1 MTEKNNDILLAAGDV
16 LFDTDKPLDTAYFIL
31 EGSIEL
37 QLALGDKNI
46 SVNIGANNFVG
57 DAAVVVSQKGSGE
70 SPSYQGRAIAL
81 EAVKAVPIPIQDIQR
96 EIESCSPLLK
106 AWFAS
111 FTSRVL
117 TVIESL
123 AHK

>member
-1 MTEKNNDILLAAGDV
+1 MTDENNDIILQVGDV

-31 EGSIEL
+31 EGSVEL
-37 QLALGDKNI
+37 QLVLGDKKI
-46 SVNIGANNFVG
+46 SLNIGANNFVG
-57 DAAVVVSQKGSGE
+57 DAAVAVSQKNNGA
-70 SPSYQGRAIAL
+70 SPSYQGKAIAT
-81 EAVKAVPIPIQDIQR
+81 EPVRAVLIPVQDIQR

-123 AHK
+123 SHK

>member
-1 MTEKNNDILLAAGDV
+1 MADKNNDIILQVGDV

-31 EGSIEL
+31 EGSVEL
-37 QLALGDKNI
+37 KLVLGEKHI
-46 SVNIGANNFVG
+46 SLNVGANNFVG

-70 SPSYQGRAIAL
+70 SPSYQGKAIAT
-81 EAVKAVPIPIQDIQR
+81 EPVRAVPIPIKDIQR

-117 TVIESL
+117 NVIGTLSE
-123 AHK
+123 A

>member
-1 MTEKNNDILLAAGDV
+1 MTDKNNDIILQVGDV

-37 QLALGDKNI
+37 QLALGNKNI

-57 DAAVVVSQKGSGE
+57 DAAVVVSQKGNRE
-70 SPSYQGRAIAL
+70 NLSYQGKAIAL
-81 EAVKAVPIPIQDIQR
+81 EPVRAVPIPIRDIQR

-111 FTSRVL
+111 FTGRVL

>member
-1 MTEKNNDILLAAGDV
+1 MTEKNDDIILQVGDV

-31 EGSIEL
+31 EGGVEL
-37 QLALGDKNI
+37 QLVLGDKNI

-57 DAAVVVSQKGSGE
+57 DAAVVVSQKGNGE
-70 SPSYQGRAIAL
+70 SPSYQGKAIVIEPL
-81 EAVKAVPIPIQDIQR
+81 RAVPIPIADIQR

-106 AWFAS
+106 AWLAS

-123 AHK
+123 SHK